1 MRAHSRVP
9 LSLHFQE
16 ALSDDFCNA
25 LSLYIKKVIEH
36 STHFLFNAN
45 VALTMQ
51 QLLRIGK
58 RRGSRGGGKAEVT
71 AVKEKSIKV
80 HVAR

>member
-1 MRAHSRVP
+1 VH
-9 LSLHFQE
+9 LSLHFQD

-36 STHFLFNAN
+36 STCFLFY
-45 VALTMQ
+45 ALTLQ

-71 AVKEKSIKV
+71 AVKEKSIKM